1 MRLLRK
7 APPEPA
13 RPVRTARA
21 ARATRTTSPTQVGKN
36 FLGGIRQFFYDTK
49 VELRKVVWPTRE
61 QAVNL
66 TALVIAVSV
75 AVAAFI
81 GVVDIVVQKVFV
93 VLLGGA

>member
-1 MRLLRK
+1 
-7 APPEPA
+7 
-13 RPVRTARA
+13 
-21 ARATRTTSPTQVGKN
+21 
-36 FLGGIRQFFYDTK
+36 

-81 GVVDIVVQKVFV
+81 GVVDIVVQKFFV